1 MKVQIYDQE
10 YNFHSDQQEVYVRKL
25 AAYVDGKMHFVAES
39 TRTVDSLR
47 VAVLAAINIAD
58 ELFTLRGEQHL
69 AVAPLRERLEKCV
82 EMVDE
87 ALRQTS

>member
-10 YNFHSDQQEVYVRKL
+10 YSFQSDQQESYVRKL
-25 AAYVDGKMHFVAES
+25 AAYVDGKMHSVAES
-39 TRTVDSLR
+39 AHAVDTLR

-58 ELFTLRGEQHL
+58 ELFTLRGEQQL

>member
-1 MKVQIYDQE
+1 LKVQIYDQE
-10 YNFHSDQQEVYVRKL
+10 YKFQSDQQEAYVRKL
-25 AAYVDGKMHFVAES
+25 AAYVDGKMHSVAES

-58 ELFTLRGEQHL
+58 ELFSLRGEQQL

>member
-10 YNFHSDQQEVYVRKL
+10 YKFQSDQQEAYVRKL
-25 AAYVDGKMHFVAES
+25 AAYVDGKMHSVAES

-58 ELFTLRGEQHL
+58 ELFSLRGEQQL